1 MDSRWNMNGT
11 EGLWRDNFGP
21 YGFIRQSRWHM
32 NGMWDFEKT
41 IMDSM
46 DLEYNIDGLWKDNL
60 GP

>member
-1 MDSRWNMNGT
+1 MNGT